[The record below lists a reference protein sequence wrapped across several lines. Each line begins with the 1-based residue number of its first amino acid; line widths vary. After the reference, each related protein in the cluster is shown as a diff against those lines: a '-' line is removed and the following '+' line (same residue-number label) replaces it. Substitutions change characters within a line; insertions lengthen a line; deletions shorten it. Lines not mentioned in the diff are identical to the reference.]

1 MTCDRVRVRCA
12 GSRLQFF
19 FDHKDVHM
27 AWHDHLSQ
35 PPSSSKKYV
44 IWLGILVVS
53 SFMISLNYWLYLF
66 GQESAIIPMQALVAQ
81 ASQVLAAE
89 MALRIFQVYHARY
102 ALLEA
107 GRANPRLSY
116 QDKIGLIS
124 RTSAE
129 TFAVT
134 CVAGIFNM
142 LVYKDIGKSFTPAE
156 ATGLEMD
163 VASCFLLM
171 SLTLTL
177 RRTVGFYRLSMATS
191 LGDARH
197 QDTPSD

>member
-1 MTCDRVRVRCA
+1 
-12 GSRLQFF
+12 
-19 FDHKDVHM
+19 M
-27 AWHDHLSQ
+27 AWHDHSSQ
-35 PPSSSKKYV
+35 PHSSSKKYI
-44 IWLGILVVS
+44 IWLGILVFS

-81 ASQVLAAE
+81 ASLVLAAE
-89 MALRIFQVYHARY
+89 MALCLFQVYHARY

-142 LVYKDIGKSFTPAE
+142 LVYKDIGKPFTPAV

-177 RRTVGFYRLSMATS
+177 RRMIGFHRLSRATS
-191 LGDARH
+191 VGAERRPDI
-197 QDTPSD
+197 PSD